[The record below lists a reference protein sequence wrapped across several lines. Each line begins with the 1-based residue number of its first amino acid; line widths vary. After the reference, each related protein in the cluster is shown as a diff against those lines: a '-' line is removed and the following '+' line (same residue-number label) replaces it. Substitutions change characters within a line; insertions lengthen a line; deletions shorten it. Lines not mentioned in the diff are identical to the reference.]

1 MDDPDNSGVE
11 VISDKEH
18 LEIINKCNFLELQ
31 TLTHAIGDLAIE
43 KTIDAIVSANGGSE
57 NPLRHG
63 IIHNQITDFDILRRI
78 SENNITVFYQPIF
91 LATDMEIAEKRVGPE
106 LTKTSYAF
114 KTLDDFGGH
123 ISYSTDS
130 PIEDVNPFKCIYTAV
145 TRQNEEGL
153 PVGGFHPEEKVDLY
167 TAIDAYTSGSAYNEH
182 KETFKGRIKEGY
194 LADFIVL
201 DKDIFSIPPMDIK
214 DIKVLETV
222 IGGETV
228 YKMDQS

>member
-1 MDDPDNSGVE
+1 
-11 VISDKEH
+11 
-18 LEIINKCNFLELQ
+18 
-31 TLTHAIGDLAIE
+31 
-43 KTIDAIVSANGGSE
+43 
-57 NPLRHG
+57 
-63 IIHNQITDFDILRRI
+63 
-78 SENNITVFYQPIF
+78 
-91 LATDMEIAEKRVGPE
+91 KRVGPE